1 MLIAMALNLQSDAQ
15 ILAWDAAN
23 PSTTSNFSSSI
34 TIYDSLGQPSVIT
47 IYFNRTGDDAWDWHA
62 FEGTTQLGTGSLT
75 FDPTTGQLASGGT
88 ALVTVNNQSIALDFG
103 NTTQNASPS
112 MVIYQ
117 RQDGYPQG
125 ETCISVIAPNGGE
138 AWDTGSIQSIE
149 WDAGSEAEKFK
160 VFFSLDNGASWQQIG
175 TGFITGSSIEW
186 NVPFVTGQENQCL
199 LMVLG
204 YDTSDQIMGG
214 DTSDGPFTI
223 DGVEPIFPNGGETF
237 EATHI
242 YAITWTTP
250 SDYDQVAKVKLYYSL
265 NGGITW
271 RKIVAITGNPGTYDW
286 KVPFVRKLKTNC
298 KIKVVL
304 IDDKRKI
311 MGNVVSQDSFTI
323 EP

>member
-1 MLIAMALNLQSDAQ
+1 MIKKIASLALLLIFVGIGFAQADTIQSSPGCQPRSTMLIAMALNLQSDAQ

-199 LMVLG
+199 
-204 YDTSDQIMGG
+204 
-214 DTSDGPFTI
+214 
-223 DGVEPIFPNGGETF
+223 
-237 EATHI
+237 
-242 YAITWTTP
+242 
-250 SDYDQVAKVKLYYSL
+250 
-265 NGGITW
+265 
-271 RKIVAITGNPGTYDW
+271 
-286 KVPFVRKLKTNC
+286 
-298 KIKVVL
+298 
-304 IDDKRKI
+304 
-311 MGNVVSQDSFTI
+311 
-323 EP
+323 